1 MRTKVFYKTANTA
14 FSCTKLAQPLENS
27 FCRNSLYKLCYI
39 YLFCKIFPQSFASH
53 FHNRPMHNNSDGFYQ
68 IVSCNLN
75 NQYGLIGLFCWFG
88 WASLIGWVCS
98 VWLSKSFC
106 WFYWYGLFCLVWFHF
121 VGFVWS
127 VGFGLLWFV
136 LVLKLDSSFIS
147 FSSTSILMLVLT
159 RVQSLIWLVWL
170 G

>member
-98 VWLSKSFC
+98 VWLSKSFID
-106 WFYWYGLFCLVWFHF
+106 FIDMVYFVWYGFIL
-121 VGFVWS
+121 
-127 VGFGLLWFV
+127 
-136 LVLKLDSSFIS
+136 LVLCGRLGLVCCGLFW
-147 FSSTSILMLVLT
+147 FLNWILH
-159 RVQSLIWLVWL
+159 SLAFLPL
-170 G
+170 AY